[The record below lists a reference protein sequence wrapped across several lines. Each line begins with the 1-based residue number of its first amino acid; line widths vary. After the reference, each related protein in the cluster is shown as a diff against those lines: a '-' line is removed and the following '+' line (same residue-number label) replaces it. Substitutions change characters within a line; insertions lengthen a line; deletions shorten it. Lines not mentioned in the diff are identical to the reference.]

1 MNAREQIYNRELS
14 ILETWS
20 KRYIDA
26 LNDVIKKQEEL
37 KDLQDQITDDSTVD
51 TSSSYAVLPNGKKKQ
66 IAIENGKTL
75 TKDLPKGTE
84 VHAIGADGTDRT
96 YVITGGSGRTD
107 DPYESFQ
114 IVPGKGYAIVGGA
127 GGKVIPIV
135 VENNKVQTDGLPP
148 GTIIRTPGSSQLYEI
163 TGGSGGNYTSK
174 PYDPSDDPYYSDA
187 YEPDEDDYPRPEPPD
202 EDDYEEEEDRLPS
215 WAYNPPRTSGEYII
229 GSDKG
234 KNLYYDMQ
242 PGDVVRPGD
251 GSTWR
256 MYHDGTVVI
265 ENQGQLGPYL

>member
-66 IAIENGKTL
+66 IDIENGKTL

-84 VHAIGADGTDRT
+84 VHSIGADGTDRT

-107 DPYESFQ
+107 DPY
-114 IVPGKGYAIVGGA
+114 
-127 GGKVIPIV
+127 
-135 VENNKVQTDGLPP
+135 
-148 GTIIRTPGSSQLYEI
+148 
-163 TGGSGGNYTSK
+163 
-174 PYDPSDDPYYSDA
+174 
-187 YEPDEDDYPRPEPPD
+187 
-202 EDDYEEEEDRLPS
+202 
-215 WAYNPPRTSGEYII
+215 
-229 GSDKG
+229 
-234 KNLYYDMQ
+234 
-242 PGDVVRPGD
+242 
-251 GSTWR
+251 
-256 MYHDGTVVI
+256 
-265 ENQGQLGPYL
+265 